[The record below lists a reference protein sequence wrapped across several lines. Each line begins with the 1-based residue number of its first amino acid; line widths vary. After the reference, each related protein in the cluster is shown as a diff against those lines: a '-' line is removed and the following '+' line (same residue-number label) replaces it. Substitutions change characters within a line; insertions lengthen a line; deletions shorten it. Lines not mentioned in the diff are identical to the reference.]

1 MLTFRVV
8 LLFIGLA
15 AASIAVLL
23 YMATERNRQYVKS
36 RRRRDLFRLNR
47 SGKRRRGIR
56 IER

>member
-1 MLTFRVV
+1 MLTFRMV

-15 AASIAVLL
+15 AVSIAVLL

-36 RRRRDLFRLNR
+36 RRRRQLFQLNR